1 MPHEKHPPKGWYRVV
16 VLLKREWTNVDH
28 NLGGRR
34 AFELVQQWREAGYM
48 AHYVNQGCEHAASAA
63 NTCPDCAWSL
73 VRWKQRRV
81 EIVKMEI

>member
-1 MPHEKHPPKGWYRVV
+1 MPHEKHPPKSWYRVV